1 VTFEPNEI
9 MARSSG
15 ISSSVK
21 RKSPINQSFNG
32 IDFSKDDIMA
42 QLNNEMMAEINNE
55 EFLSS
60 SKWAEQLSIDQ
71 ACWQQN
77 HTYCMP
83 VTSTEKQKINLSS
96 LSGIIGEVDLSIEY
110 VYFCMYVGI
119 LCKIHVSI
127 ISVQIID
134 LVLDGKYLLAN
145 TLNVNL
151 II

>member
-1 VTFEPNEI
+1 MSLISKSKYFKKSKFQVTFEPNEI

-15 ISSSVK
+15 ISSDVK
-21 RKSPINQSFNG
+21 RQSPINQSFNG

-71 ACWQQN
+71 TCWQQN

-83 VTSTEKQKINLSS
+83 VTSAEKQKIEKQKIDFSS
-96 LSGIIGEVDLSIEY
+96 LSGIIGEVDLTIEY
-110 VYFCMYVGI
+110 VYFCMYVDV
-119 LCKIHVSI
+119 LYKTHVNI
-127 ISVQIID
+127 
-134 LVLDGKYLLAN
+134 N
-145 TLNVNL
+145 
-151 II
+151 